1 VFATKSWARRAGAAQ
16 PAQTSYLDV
25 NASWPLNCWSGTG
38 NRNGYPLSYLQL
50 LAQFVGEG

>member
-1 VFATKSWARRAGAAQ
+1 MFATKSWARRAGAAQ
-16 PAQTSYLDV
+16 PAQTSYLDF